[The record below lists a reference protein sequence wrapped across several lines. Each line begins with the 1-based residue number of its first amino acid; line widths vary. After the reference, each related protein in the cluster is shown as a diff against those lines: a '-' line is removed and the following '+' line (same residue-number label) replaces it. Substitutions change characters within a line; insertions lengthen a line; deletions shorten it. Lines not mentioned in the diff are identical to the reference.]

1 MFNIKQRF
9 DSMENQIKTKTFY
22 EQRNPFSELH
32 YQLRGQYCMFDIDL
46 VKAEWLNVD
55 IESSLP
61 TEKATYIEYRKLKN
75 GNGLEKFDLDT
86 FKPKAL
92 FEYKY
97 KMLDHDYEKFISFK
111 PGGAPWAELMF
122 CKMTNMRFF
131 LVIATDGKQPYKFVE
146 FDMIGKVIEP
156 INILNYDNSN
166 YVENV
171 NVFWD
176 KFIKIKA
183 N

>member
-1 MFNIKQRF
+1 
-9 DSMENQIKTKTFY
+9 MENEIKTKTFY
-22 EQRNPFSELH
+22 KQRNPFSEMH
-32 YQLRGQYCMFDIDL
+32 YQLPGQYCMFDFDL
-46 VKAEWLNVD
+46 VQAEWLNLD
-55 IESSLP
+55 IESSRP

-75 GNGLEKFDLDT
+75 GNGLEKFNLDT

-92 FEYKY
+92 FEYKH
-97 KMLDHDYEKFISFK
+97 KMSGSDYEKFISFK
-111 PGGAPWAELMF
+111 PGCAPWAELMF

-131 LVIATDGKQPYKFVE
+131 LVIATDGKQPFKFVE

-156 INILNYDNSN
+156 INTLNYDNSN
-166 YVENV
+166 IQKIVR
-171 NVFWD
+171 VFWD